1 MNILKIFVIGFNKT
15 GTTSIYKLLKM
26 LKYNVTHSTIPVLDI
41 IDKYDAFTDGVHTN
55 FKEYY
60 KKYPNSLFILNTR
73 PLKNW
78 LISRYKHGKMRNF
91 RKSRCW
97 PVDDSKTL
105 KWINE
110 RYNHHLNVLQFF
122 KDKPKQLLVVNI
134 EENNWENKIY
144 EFIKQKK
151 IYQNLKIHSNKR
163 PDRFIDKNKMQLILN
178 SVNKCLKECNLNGT
192 ELL

>member
-78 LISRYKHGKMRNF
+78 LISRYKHGRMRNF
-91 RKSRCW
+91 IKSWCW

-110 RYNHHLNVLQFF
+110 RHNHHLNVLQFF

-144 EFIKQKK
+144 EFIKQK
-151 IYQNLKIHSNKR
+151 I
-163 PDRFIDKNKMQLILN
+163 
-178 SVNKCLKECNLNGT
+178 
-192 ELL
+192 